1 MYLRI
6 NAQYEVGQELGIQVR
21 GVQAGNTNLW
31 VDSAE
36 IFNLDEI
43 NKGVST
49 RERLEQWASKNTKD
63 VKVKIRFTSGVATDT
78 R

>member
-1 MYLRI
+1 MIYYVSK
-6 NAQYEVGQELGIQVR
+6 YEVGQELGIQVR

-36 IFNLDEI
+36 IFNLEEI

-49 RERLEQWASKNTKD
+49 SERLEQWASNTKD